1 MINEVNQYQPFTVY
15 MPSGKPVPEVLTED
29 ELITLLRLDQDG
41 PAKARLTIR
50 YYRKKGH
57 LRGVRLGKTIRYSRN
72 EVLKFIEEQTQWTNR
87 KNSA

>member
-1 MINEVNQYQPFTVY
+1 MINQENQCQPFTVY
-15 MPSGKPVPEVLTED
+15 MPNGKPIPEVLTED

-50 YYRKKGH
+50 YYRKKGL
-57 LRGVRLGKTIRYSRN
+57 LRGVRLGKTIRYSRT